1 MTRRLTRTVPTVLT
15 LLLTFALGIAAFA
28 FVTHL
33 GWSDVFGTRSE
44 SHDSQ
49 VIRAVE
55 RTQEVSLVSLGI
67 QGITE
72 KEKSAE
78 VFGHS
83 VPGTGEEVF
92 LQYGFNAKLGVD
104 GADVDVTKTGKSAY
118 RITVPD
124 FIFIGYDEPT
134 FKVATQDSGVLSWL
148 TADIDQVQMVNEIL
162 NDGARQTY
170 LTTNQQL
177 LEEQTKTFYDS
188 LISSI
193 DPAAH
198 LTYEFS
204 S

>member
-44 SHDSQ
+44 SHESQ

-55 RTQEVSLVSLGI
+55 RTQEVSLASLGI

-83 VPGTGEEVF
+83 VPGTGEKVF
-92 LQYGFNAKLGVD
+92 LEYG
-104 GADVDVTKTGKSAY
+104 
-118 RITVPD
+118 
-124 FIFIGYDEPT
+124 PT
-134 FKVATQDSGVLSWL
+134 PSCA
-148 TADIDQVQMVNEIL
+148 
-162 NDGARQTY
+162 
-170 LTTNQQL
+170 
-177 LEEQTKTFYDS
+177 
-188 LISSI
+188 
-193 DPAAH
+193 
-198 LTYEFS
+198 
-204 S
+204 